1 MEEMFKQAED
11 VLAGKGAAAVSK
23 DTILE
28 EIGKLGEKGTYDDLL
43 QGMDL
48 GRLPSM
54 DAIDDLLE
62 RALKF
67 KRQDPD
73 TVAALMKAKQDL
85 IQLEK
90 LLREAD
96 DILHDRGTLAVA
108 RNTIIKEIQKIAG
121 KDAYADILQGADLD
135 SLPSMEVMNEL
146 LAQAIDCLLYTS
158 PSPRDRQKSRM
169 PSSA

>member
-1 MEEMFKQAED
+1 
-11 VLAGKGAAAVSK
+11 
-23 DTILE
+23 
-28 EIGKLGEKGTYDDLL
+28 
-43 QGMDL
+43 
-48 GRLPSM
+48 M

-90 LLREAD
+90 LLQEAD

-146 LAQAIDCLLYTS
+146 LAQAIEMEDYDAIAALTMGKKNLVEIEKLFKQVDDVLQDRSPLAIASNCLLYTS